1 MPFSVRII
9 RDMNTFRWGES
20 MGILSKLFG
29 SKDEKEVKKI
39 EPIVDQIMA
48 LDGQMSSLTDEEL
61 KNKTEEFKN
70 RLKNGE
76 TLDDLLVEAFAV
88 VREASWRVLGMKQYR
103 VQLIGGIILHQ
114 GRIAEMKTGEGK
126 TLVAT
131 LPAYLNA
138 LDGKGVHIVTVNDY
152 LAQRDRDWMG
162 KVHEFLGLKVG
173 VIVHGLTNDERKENY
188 NADITYGTNNQF
200 GFDYLRDN
208 MAIYKSNMVQREL
221 NYAIVDEVDSI
232 LIDEAR
238 TPLIISG
245 QGEESTDDYKKAD
258 IFARG
263 LTSRKLRPEEDKV
276 DPFERE
282 FKEET
287 VDVIV
292 DEKRNNAS
300 LTEQGT
306 RKAEAHFNVDNL
318 ADPENM
324 ELAHYINQAVKAR
337 YTMHKDINYVVQ
349 NDEVMIVDEFTGRLM
364 EGRRYSDGLHQA
376 IEAKEGV
383 TIKSESKTLAT
394 ITFQNYFRM
403 YNKLSGMTGTAKTE
417 EKEFSEIYRMEVVE
431 IPTNTPVI
439 RQDENDVVYINKEA
453 KVNAIVDKIQE
464 IHATGQPILVG
475 TISIEDSELLSSRLK
490 RKGIKHQVLNAKYH
504 EQEAEIVAQAGEY
517 EAVTIATNMAGRGT
531 DIVLGGNPEE
541 KAKKQMKKSYDN
553 EIIEEVDSHA
563 ETDNEEII
571 KAREEYQ
578 KLVEKYKEE
587 TDKEKEKVL
596 EAGGLYILGTERHES
611 RRIDNQLRGRAGR
624 QGDPGVSRFYI
635 SLEDDLMRLF
645 GGESMQNFIASN
657 DFPEDEPIEARILTK
672 SIERAQK
679 KVESNNFNTR
689 KHVLEYDNVMNIQ
702 RNIIYKERRSV
713 LEGEDMKE
721 NIMSM
726 LESVV
731 DGAVSSFCTDENP
744 ENWEM
749 EGLMNY
755 LTSTYLPKGS
765 LAINKISDYNI
776 QSLKDYILT
785 RSKEIYDAKEKE
797 FGADILREAERVLLL
812 RVVDSKWM
820 NHIDAMDQLRQGIG
834 LRSYGQS
841 NPVQAYEKEGFDMF
855 EEMNQAIQEEVLKL
869 LFNIQAPDKVQR
881 KEVAKNV
888 KADLQ
893 GNQEK
898 PRTVV
903 KSAAE
908 KVGRN
913 DPCPCGSGK
922 KYKKCCGKLS

>member
-1 MPFSVRII
+1 
-9 RDMNTFRWGES
+9 

-29 SKDEKEVKKI
+29 TKDDREVKKI
-39 EPIVDQIMA
+39 QPIVDDIMA
-48 LDGQMSSLTDEEL
+48 LEDTMAKLTDDEL
-61 KNKTEEFKN
+61 RGKTEEFKN
-70 RLKNGE
+70 RLNQGE
-76 TLDDLLVEAFAV
+76 TLDDILVEAFAV
-88 VREASWRVLGMKQYR
+88 VREGAWRVLGMKPYR
-103 VQLIGGIILHQ
+103 VQLIGGIILHR
-114 GRIAEMKTGEGK
+114 GMIAEMKTGEGK

-138 LDGKGVHIVTVNDY
+138 LEGKGVHVVTVNDY
-152 LAQRDRDWMG
+152 LVQRDRDWMG
-162 KVHEFLGLKVG
+162 KVHEFLGLEVG
-173 VIVHGLTNDERKENY
+173 VIVHGLTSAERQKNY

-208 MAIYKSNMVQREL
+208 MAIYKANMVQREL

-245 QGEESTDDYKKAD
+245 QGDESTDDYQKAD
-258 IFARG
+258 IFART
-263 LTSRKLRPEEDKV
+263 LSTRKLDSGEDKA
-276 DPFERE
+276 DPFNRE

-287 VDVIV
+287 VDVII
-292 DEKRNNAS
+292 DEKRRNAS

-306 RKAEAHFNVDNL
+306 RKAEKYFGVDNF

-324 ELAHYINQAVKAR
+324 ELVHYVNQAVKAR
-337 YTMHKDINYVVQ
+337 YTMHRDINYVVQ

-383 TIKSESKTLAT
+383 SIKSESKTLAT

-417 EKEFSEIYRMEVVE
+417 EKEFSEIYKMEVVE
-431 IPTNTPVI
+431 IPTNTPVV
-439 RQDENDVVYINKEA
+439 RQDENDVVYINKEG
-453 KVNAIVDKIQE
+453 KVDAIIEKIVE
-464 IHATGQPILVG
+464 VHETGQPILVG

-490 RKGIKHQVLNAKYH
+490 KRGVAHQVLNAKYH
-504 EQEAEIVAQAGEY
+504 EQEAEIVSQAGELN
-517 EAVTIATNMAGRGT
+517 AVTIATNMAGRGT

-541 KAKKQMKKSYDN
+541 KAKKQMKKSYPH
-553 EIIEEVDSHA
+553 EIIEQVDSHA
-563 ETDNEEII
+563 ETDDSEILF
-571 KAREEYQ
+571 ARTEYN
-578 KLVEKYKEE
+578 KLVQEYKKE
-587 TDKEKEKVL
+587 TDVNKEKVL
-596 EAGGLYILGTERHES
+596 ERGGLYILGTERHES

-645 GGESMQNFIASN
+645 GGETMQNFVSKN
-657 DFPEDEPIEARILTK
+657 DFPQDEPIEAKILTK
-672 SIERAQK
+672 SIERAQRR
-679 KVESNNFNTR
+679 VESNNFNTR

-713 LEGEDMKE
+713 LEGEDMKD

-726 LESVV
+726 LQNVISEAV
-731 DGAVSSFCTDENP
+731 DSFCYDENP
-744 ENWEM
+744 EKWEM
-749 EGLMNY
+749 EGLMSY
-755 LTSTYLPKGS
+755 LNGIYLPKGII
-765 LAINKISDYNI
+765 AIGRISDYTN
-776 QSLKDYILT
+776 QSLKDYIFEK
-785 RSKEIYDAKEKE
+785 SKEAYDAKEAE
-797 FGADILREAERVLLL
+797 FGSDVFREAERVLLL
-812 RVVDSKWM
+812 RVVDAKWM

-841 NPVQAYEKEGFDMF
+841 NPVQAYEKEGYEMF
-855 EEMNQAIQEEVLKL
+855 EEMNTAIQEEVLRL
-869 LFNIQAPDKVQR
+869 LYNIQAPEKVER

-888 KADLQ
+888 RAQ
-893 GNQEK
+893 EAGAEK

-903 KSAAE
+903 KSQADN
-908 KVGRN
+908 VGRN

-922 KYKKCCGKLS
+922 KYKNCCGKLY

>member
-1 MPFSVRII
+1 
-9 RDMNTFRWGES
+9 

-48 LDGQMSSLTDEEL
+48 LDGQMASLTDEEL

-70 RLKNGE
+70 RLENGE
-76 TLDDLLVEAFAV
+76 TLDDILVEAFAV

-258 IFARG
+258 VFARG
-263 LTSRKLRPEEDKV
+263 LSSRKLRPEEDKV

-417 EKEFSEIYRMEVVE
+417 EKEFSEIYRMEVIE

-453 KVNAIVDKIQE
+453 KVNSIIDKIQE

-490 RKGIKHQVLNAKYH
+490 KKGIKHQVLNAKYH

-713 LEGEDMKE
+713 LEGDDMKE

-765 LAINKISDYNI
+765 LAISKISDYNI

-881 KEVAKNV
+881 KEVAKNI

>member
-1 MPFSVRII
+1 
-9 RDMNTFRWGES
+9 

-29 SKDEKEVKKI
+29 TKDDREVKKI
-39 EPIVDQIMA
+39 QPIVDDIMA
-48 LDGQMSSLTDEEL
+48 LEDTMAKLTDDEL
-61 KNKTEEFKN
+61 RGKTEEFKK
-70 RLKNGE
+70 RLNQGE
-76 TLDDLLVEAFAV
+76 TLDDILVEAFAV
-88 VREASWRVLGMKQYR
+88 VREGAWRVLGMKPYR
-103 VQLIGGIILHQ
+103 VQLIGGIILHR
-114 GRIAEMKTGEGK
+114 GMIAEMKTGEGK

-138 LDGKGVHIVTVNDY
+138 LEGKGVHVVTVNDY

-162 KVHEFLGLKVG
+162 KVHEFLGLEVG
-173 VIVHGLTNDERKENY
+173 VIVHGLTSAERQKNY

-208 MAIYKSNMVQREL
+208 MAIYKANMVQREL

-245 QGEESTDDYKKAD
+245 QGDESTDDYQKAD
-258 IFARG
+258 IFART
-263 LTSRKLRPEEDKV
+263 LSTRKLDSGEDKA
-276 DPFERE
+276 DPFNRE

-287 VDVIV
+287 VDVII
-292 DEKRNNAS
+292 DEKRRNAS

-306 RKAEAHFNVDNL
+306 RKAEKYFGVDNF

-324 ELAHYINQAVKAR
+324 ELVHYVNQAVKAR
-337 YTMHKDINYVVQ
+337 YTMHRDINYVVQ

-383 TIKSESKTLAT
+383 SIKSESKTLAT

-417 EKEFSEIYRMEVVE
+417 EKEFSEIYKMEVVE
-431 IPTNTPVI
+431 IPTNTPVV
-439 RQDENDVVYINKEA
+439 RQDENDVVYINKEG
-453 KVNAIVDKIQE
+453 KVDAIIEKIVE
-464 IHATGQPILVG
+464 VHETGQPILVG

-490 RKGIKHQVLNAKYH
+490 KRGVAHQVLNAKYH
-504 EQEAEIVAQAGEY
+504 EQEAEIVSQAGELN
-517 EAVTIATNMAGRGT
+517 AVTIATNMAGRGT

-541 KAKKQMKKSYDN
+541 KAKKQMKKSYTH
-553 EIIEEVDSHA
+553 EIIEQVDSHA
-563 ETDNEEII
+563 ETDDSEILF
-571 KAREEYQ
+571 ARTEYN
-578 KLVEKYKEE
+578 KLVQEYKKE
-587 TDKEKEKVL
+587 TDVNKEKVL
-596 EAGGLYILGTERHES
+596 KRGGLYILGTERHES

-645 GGESMQNFIASN
+645 GGETMQNFVSKN
-657 DFPEDEPIEARILTK
+657 DFPQDEPIEAKILTK
-672 SIERAQK
+672 SIERAQRR
-679 KVESNNFNTR
+679 VESNNFNTR

-713 LEGEDMKE
+713 LEGEDMKD

-726 LESVV
+726 LQNVISEAV
-731 DGAVSSFCTDENP
+731 DSFCYDENP
-744 ENWEM
+744 EKWEM
-749 EGLMNY
+749 EGLMSY
-755 LTSTYLPKGS
+755 LNGIYLPKGII
-765 LAINKISDYNI
+765 AIGRISDYTN
-776 QSLKDYILT
+776 QSLKDYIFEK
-785 RSKEIYDAKEKE
+785 SKEAYDAKEAE
-797 FGADILREAERVLLL
+797 FGSDVFREAERVLLL
-812 RVVDSKWM
+812 RVVDAKWM

-841 NPVQAYEKEGFDMF
+841 NPVQAYEKEGYEMF
-855 EEMNQAIQEEVLKL
+855 EEMNTAIQEEVLRL
-869 LFNIQAPDKVQR
+869 LYNIQAPEKVER

-888 KADLQ
+888 RAQ
-893 GNQEK
+893 EAGAEK

-903 KSAAE
+903 KSQADN
-908 KVGRN
+908 VGRN

-922 KYKKCCGKLS
+922 KYKNCCGKLY

>member
-1 MPFSVRII
+1 
-9 RDMNTFRWGES
+9 

-29 SKDEKEVKKI
+29 NKDEKEVKKI
-39 EPIVDQIMA
+39 EPIVDQIMG
-48 LDGQMSSLTDEEL
+48 LDGQMTKLTDEEL
-61 KNKTEEFKN
+61 KSKTEEFKN
-70 RLKNGE
+70 RLENGE
-76 TLDDLLVEAFAV
+76 TLDDILVEAFAV

-103 VQLIGGIILHQ
+103 VQLIGGVILHQ

-173 VIVHGLTNDERKENY
+173 VIVHGLTNEERQENY

-221 NYAIVDEVDSI
+221 NFAIVDEVDSI

-245 QGEESTDDYKKAD
+245 QGDESTDDYKRAD
-258 IFARG
+258 VFARG
-263 LTSRKLRPEEDKV
+263 LSSRKLRPEEDKV

-306 RKAEAHFNVDNL
+306 IKAEAHFGIDNL

-417 EKEFSEIYRMEVVE
+417 EKEFSEIYRMEVIE
-431 IPTNTPVI
+431 IPTNTPVV

-453 KVNAIVDKIQE
+453 KVNAIVDRIQE
-464 IHATGQPILVG
+464 VHASGQPILVG
-475 TISIEDSELLSSRLK
+475 TISIEDSELLSSKLK

-504 EQEAEIVAQAGEY
+504 EQEAEIVAQAGEF

-541 KAKKQMKKSYDN
+541 KSKKQMKKSYSY
-553 EIIEEVDSHA
+553 EVIEEVDSHA
-563 ETDNEEII
+563 ETDDEEII

-578 KLVEKYKEE
+578 ELVKKYKEE
-587 TDKEKEKVL
+587 TDIEKEKVL

-713 LEGEDMKE
+713 LEGDDMKE

-731 DGAVSSFCTDENP
+731 GGAVSSFCTDENP
-744 ENWEM
+744 EKWEM
-749 EGLMNY
+749 EGLMTY
-755 LTSTYLPKGS
+755 LNSTYLPKGS
-765 LAINKISDYNI
+765 LVINKISDYNTE
-776 QSLKDYILT
+776 SLKDYILS
-785 RSKEIYDAKEKE
+785 RSKEIYDAKEEE

-834 LRSYGQS
+834 LRSYGQA

-869 LFNIQAPDKVQR
+869 LFNIQAPDKVER
-881 KEVAKNV
+881 KEVAKNIR
-888 KADLQ
+888 ADLQ
-893 GNQEK
+893 GGQEK

-903 KSAAE
+903 KSEAE

>member
-1 MPFSVRII
+1 
-9 RDMNTFRWGES
+9 

-48 LDGQMSSLTDEEL
+48 LDGQMASLTDEEL

-70 RLKNGE
+70 RLENGE
-76 TLDDLLVEAFAV
+76 TLDDILVEAFAV

-258 IFARG
+258 VFARG
-263 LTSRKLRPEEDKV
+263 LSSRKLRPEEDKV

-337 YTMHKDINYVVQ
+337 YTMHKDISYVVQ

-417 EKEFSEIYRMEVVE
+417 EKEFSEIYRMEVIE

-453 KVNAIVDKIQE
+453 KVNSIIDKIQE

-490 RKGIKHQVLNAKYH
+490 KKGIKHQVLNAKYH

-596 EAGGLYILGTERHES
+596 EAGGLYILGTERH
-611 RRIDNQLRGRAGR
+611 
-624 QGDPGVSRFYI
+624 
-635 SLEDDLMRLF
+635 
-645 GGESMQNFIASN
+645 
-657 DFPEDEPIEARILTK
+657 
-672 SIERAQK
+672 
-679 KVESNNFNTR
+679 
-689 KHVLEYDNVMNIQ
+689 
-702 RNIIYKERRSV
+702 
-713 LEGEDMKE
+713 
-721 NIMSM
+721 
-726 LESVV
+726 
-731 DGAVSSFCTDENP
+731 
-744 ENWEM
+744 
-749 EGLMNY
+749 
-755 LTSTYLPKGS
+755 
-765 LAINKISDYNI
+765 
-776 QSLKDYILT
+776 
-785 RSKEIYDAKEKE
+785 
-797 FGADILREAERVLLL
+797 
-812 RVVDSKWM
+812 
-820 NHIDAMDQLRQGIG
+820 
-834 LRSYGQS
+834 
-841 NPVQAYEKEGFDMF
+841 
-855 EEMNQAIQEEVLKL
+855 
-869 LFNIQAPDKVQR
+869 
-881 KEVAKNV
+881 
-888 KADLQ
+888 
-893 GNQEK
+893 
-898 PRTVV
+898 
-903 KSAAE
+903 
-908 KVGRN
+908 
-913 DPCPCGSGK
+913 
-922 KYKKCCGKLS
+922 

>member
-1 MPFSVRII
+1 
-9 RDMNTFRWGES
+9 
-20 MGILSKLFG
+20 
-29 SKDEKEVKKI
+29 
-39 EPIVDQIMA
+39 
-48 LDGQMSSLTDEEL
+48 
-61 KNKTEEFKN
+61 
-70 RLKNGE
+70 
-76 TLDDLLVEAFAV
+76 
-88 VREASWRVLGMKQYR
+88 
-103 VQLIGGIILHQ
+103 
-114 GRIAEMKTGEGK
+114 
-126 TLVAT
+126 
-131 LPAYLNA
+131 
-138 LDGKGVHIVTVNDY
+138 
-152 LAQRDRDWMG
+152 
-162 KVHEFLGLKVG
+162 
-173 VIVHGLTNDERKENY
+173 
-188 NADITYGTNNQF
+188 
-200 GFDYLRDN
+200 
-208 MAIYKSNMVQREL
+208 
-221 NYAIVDEVDSI
+221 
-232 LIDEAR
+232 
-238 TPLIISG
+238 
-245 QGEESTDDYKKAD
+245 
-258 IFARG
+258 
-263 LTSRKLRPEEDKV
+263 
-276 DPFERE
+276 
-282 FKEET
+282 
-287 VDVIV
+287 
-292 DEKRNNAS
+292 
-300 LTEQGT
+300 
-306 RKAEAHFNVDNL
+306 
-318 ADPENM
+318 M

-417 EKEFSEIYRMEVVE
+417 EKEFSEIYRMEVIE

-453 KVNAIVDKIQE
+453 KVNSIIDKIQE

-490 RKGIKHQVLNAKYH
+490 KKGIKHQVLNAKYH

-713 LEGEDMKE
+713 LEGDDMKE

-765 LAINKISDYNI
+765 LAISKISDYNI

-881 KEVAKNV
+881 KEVAKNI